1 MSKFKFFVGLQ
12 LRFFFFFN
20 PVLEKHSSHKGN
32 KIQQVKVK
40 YEYFGYG
47 LLNYQAK
54 DLSQAFNENKHI
66 SKRQNE

>member
-12 LRFFFFFN
+12 LLFFFFLN
-20 PVLEKHSSHKGN
+20 PVLEETFFSQGN

-54 DLSQAFNENKHI
+54 DLSQAFSENKHI